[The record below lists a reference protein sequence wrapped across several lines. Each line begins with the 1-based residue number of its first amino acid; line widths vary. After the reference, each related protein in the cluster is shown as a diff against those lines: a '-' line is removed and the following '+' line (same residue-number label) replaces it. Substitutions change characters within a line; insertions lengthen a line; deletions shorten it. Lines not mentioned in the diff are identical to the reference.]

1 MGRLLPNGLKGNP
14 SPTPPEGGEYK
25 SLPSGRFGGGHYYF
39 NNIMRKYILFLLYL
53 LPLALYSQ
61 PREPLTISGTVF
73 DSDLKEPLMQATVQ
87 LFTVTDSTF
96 VGGTVTNEEG
106 TFSVEAPTNGVFRL
120 KISSVGYQPI
130 QREVTLRR
138 NQGVDLGDL
147 LISPETVMLKETVVT
162 AQVPQVGSVFR
173 NRNN

>member
-1 MGRLLPNGLKGNP
+1 
-14 SPTPPEGGEYK
+14 
-25 SLPSGRFGGGHYYF
+25 
-39 NNIMRKYILFLLYL
+39 MRYL
-53 LPLALYSQ
+53 LVSLFTLITLGISAQ
-61 PREPLTISGTVF
+61 NEDRGLTISGTVQ
-73 DSDLKEPLMQATVQ
+73 DTELKEPMMQATVQ

-138 NQGVDLGDL
+138 NQGLDLGDL

>member
-1 MGRLLPNGLKGNP
+1 
-14 SPTPPEGGEYK
+14 
-25 SLPSGRFGGGHYYF
+25 
-39 NNIMRKYILFLLYL
+39 MRKYLLFLLYL
-53 LPLALYSQ
+53 LPLALFSQ

-96 VGGTVTNEEG
+96 VGGTVTN
-106 TFSVEAPTNGVFRL
+106 VEAPTNGVFRL

-138 NQGVDLGDL
+138 NQGLDLGDL

>member
-1 MGRLLPNGLKGNP
+1 M
-14 SPTPPEGGEYK
+14 
-25 SLPSGRFGGGHYYF
+25 
-39 NNIMRKYILFLLYL
+39 
-53 LPLALYSQ
+53 
-61 PREPLTISGTVF
+61 
-73 DSDLKEPLMQATVQ
+73 
-87 LFTVTDSTF
+87 
-96 VGGTVTNEEG
+96 GGTVTDLRGNF
-106 TFSVEAPTNGVFRL
+106 TVEAPTNGIYRL